1 MAASLKSE
9 DGDLGFQIAPMVD
22 VVFVLMLFFMASA
35 GMQMTERELN
45 IALPAPTSR
54 LGPVTAIV
62 IDISADGQVIANNQS
77 FGTVNDKSLSAFRD
91 WLKSTQAFG
100 DKDPVFIRP
109 HPATLHERLM
119 DVLDACRAAGIEKV
133 TFS

>member
-22 VVFVLMLFFMASA
+22 VVFVLMLFFMAAA
-35 GMQMTERELN
+35 GSQVTERELSV
-45 IALPAPTSR
+45 ALPAPAQGV
-54 LGPVTAIV
+54 GPVTAIV

-77 FGTVNDKSLSAFRD
+77 FGTANDKSLATFRD

-109 HPATLHERLM
+109 QPTTRHERLM
-119 DVLDACRAAGIEKV
+119 DVLSACRAAGIEKV